1 MQTQRFILNV
11 IVLSVVTVVFPL
23 LAQEPKPTCNHCSA
37 TYIPKSELD
46 AYTKRAI
53 ENKLVD
59 QQVRS
64 VDLGKA
70 QVGIGMVT
78 RGKLDLGST
87 SGDAVA
93 EHDQISEVYYII
105 EGSATLLTGPDL
117 VGAKQRPGTLK
128 TVKEQNGPGFGAASI
143 KNPVTHELKAGDMI
157 IIPAGTGHW
166 FTKIDDHITYVMVR
180 IDPDKVVP
188 LKSEAQSHTYLNKPY
203 NAAERE
209 LLRRNRIHERSGD
222 CRKAVTRAQLQRCG
236 RGCCGRGSE
245 DAGTMLLIRM
255 YVTRL
260 P

>member
-1 MQTQRFILNV
+1 MQKQRITL
-11 IVLSVVTVVFPL
+11 IVVVLTVVTVVFPL

-37 TYIPKSELD
+37 AYIPKSELD
-46 AYTKRAI
+46 AYTKRAV

-78 RGKLDLGST
+78 RGKLSLGSS

-93 EHDQISEVYYII
+93 EHEQISEVYYII

-117 VGAKQRPGTLK
+117 VDVKPRPSTLK
-128 TVKEQNGPGFGAASI
+128 TVREQNGPGYGATSI

-166 FTKIDDHITYVMVR
+166 FTKIDDHVTYVMVR

-188 LKSEAQSHTYLNKPY
+188 LKSEAQSRTYLNKPY
-203 NAAERE
+203 SPEQGNF
-209 LLRRNRIHERSGD
+209 
-222 CRKAVTRAQLQRCG
+222 
-236 RGCCGRGSE
+236 
-245 DAGTMLLIRM
+245 
-255 YVTRL
+255 
-260 P
+260 

>member
-1 MQTQRFILNV
+1 MQPKTIMLKIVVVSILAAG
-11 IVLSVVTVVFPL
+11 FPL
-23 LAQEPKPTCNHCSA
+23 FAQEPKPTCNHCPA
-37 TYIPKSELD
+37 AYIPKSELD

-64 VDLGKA
+64 VDIGKA
-70 QVGIGMVT
+70 QIGIGMVT
-78 RGKLDLGST
+78 RGKMNLGST

-105 EGSATLLTGPDL
+105 EGSATFLTGPDL
-117 VGAKQRPGTLK
+117 VGVKQRPSTLK
-128 TVKEQNGPGFGAASI
+128 TVREQNGPGFGASSI
-143 KNPVTHELKAGDMI
+143 KDPVTHELKAGDVV

-203 NAAERE
+203 NPDQG
-209 LLRRNRIHERSGD
+209 NF
-222 CRKAVTRAQLQRCG
+222 
-236 RGCCGRGSE
+236 
-245 DAGTMLLIRM
+245 
-255 YVTRL
+255 
-260 P
+260 